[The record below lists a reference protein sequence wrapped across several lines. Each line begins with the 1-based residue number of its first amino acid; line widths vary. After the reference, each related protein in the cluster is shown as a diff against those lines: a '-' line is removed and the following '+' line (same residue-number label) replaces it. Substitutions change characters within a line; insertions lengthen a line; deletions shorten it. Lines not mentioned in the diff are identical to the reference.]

1 MLALLKR
8 NFILYFRNRSG
19 VFFSLLGALISFLLY
34 IIFLQKNLTDAWSQL
49 PDNTN
54 LLNNWLMGGTLAVTG
69 ITTSFT
75 ALTQM
80 VQDRENQVD
89 QDLFLT
95 DLGSWGLQVSYLIS
109 SIIIS
114 FVMQVF
120 MFAFMSLY
128 FRESPVISYLP
139 EITLIMLLSS
149 LLSSVVNILL
159 IYRFQ
164 SVDSLGKLA
173 TIVGTAS
180 GFLVGT
186 YIPIGVLPDFA
197 QIIMKC
203 TPATYIASLYRQ
215 ILMKERLE
223 TAFTGNS
230 SLLQEFQEKMGIQI
244 NWQDLLTKEETYFIV
259 VIISFVAI
267 LLWLLFVK
275 VFSRR
280 K

>member
-34 IIFLQKNLTDAWSQL
+34 IIFLQKNLTDAWTQL
-49 PDNTN
+49 PDNTK

-95 DLGSWGLQVSYLIS
+95 DLGSWGLQVAYLIS
-109 SIIIS
+109 SIAIS

-120 MFAFMSLY
+120 MFAVMGLY
-128 FRESPVISYLP
+128 FKESPVISHLL

-149 LLSSVVNILL
+149 LLSSLINILL

-164 SVDSLGKLA
+164 SVDSLGKLT

-180 GFLVGT
+180 GFLV
-186 YIPIGVLPDFA
+186 
-197 QIIMKC
+197 
-203 TPATYIASLYRQ
+203 SLGQ
-215 ILMKERLE
+215 
-223 TAFTGNS
+223 
-230 SLLQEFQEKMGIQI
+230 
-244 NWQDLLTKEETYFIV
+244 
-259 VIISFVAI
+259 
-267 LLWLLFVK
+267 
-275 VFSRR
+275 
-280 K
+280 